1 MARLDTVRALQLFS
15 FARFGSTLLISI
27 LLVRL
32 GLPAADIAVYE
43 TLLFWS
49 AAVTAFWVSG
59 GQTAVL
65 SLFPQ
70 LRKDGV
76 AAGLLWQVALLFF
89 GLSSLSALVIYFGA
103 PFYFQAFT
111 PFEKLPYVGL
121 IALYSWLNVPAFLL
135 HIFYQLRGQDRALLW
150 MSGLNWGAQLG
161 AVIGPLL
168 LGYSLEM
175 VFQSLVLLGLLRAL
189 WLFGLLRKTDRL
201 TLSLITLRRYGRLW
215 VPLALT
221 ALLEGSVELID
232 GLLVGRCFDDPAVFT
247 YYRYGAKELP
257 LSLLLIGPVVAVG
270 IQAAA
275 SDMAGGLRE
284 ARERLRRIGHVL
296 YPLSAVLL
304 LAAPYLFTWAY
315 SADYSVSAQLF
326 GVYLLL
332 ISSRLLVPQIV
343 LVAREHNYAL
353 LVISIIEVMLNAVLS
368 YLLIGPLGLLG
379 IAWGSVIAYLVGKGL
394 LAAYAY
400 ARLGVPL
407 MAYLPVREWVLGNV
421 GLFLLWWWI

>member
-1 MARLDTVRALQLFS
+1 MARLDTVRALQLFN

-59 GQTAVL
+59 GQTALL
-65 SLFPQ
+65 SLFPT
-70 LRKDGV
+70 LRGEG
-76 AAGLLWQVALLFF
+76 AATGLLWQVTLLFF
-89 GLSSLSALVIYFGA
+89 GLSSLSALVIYWGA
-103 PFYFQAFT
+103 PLYFRAFT
-111 PFEKLPYVGL
+111 SFTALPYVGL
-121 IALYSWLNVPAFLL
+121 LALYSWLNVPAFLL
-135 HIFYQLRGQDRALLW
+135 HIFYQLRGQNRALLW

-168 LGYSLEM
+168 LGYDLDM
-175 VFQSLVLLGLLRAL
+175 VFRALVVLGLLRAL
-189 WLFGLLRKTDRL
+189 WLFGLLQKTDRPAWSL
-201 TLSLITLRRYGRLW
+201 TTLRRYGRLL

-232 GLLVGRCFDDPAVFT
+232 GLLVGRFFDDPATFT

-270 IQAAA
+270 IQSAAT
-275 SDMAGGLRE
+275 DMAGGLRE
-284 ARERLRRIGHVL
+284 AKERLRRIGHVL

-304 LAAPYLFTWAY
+304 LAAPYLFTRVY
-315 SADYSVSAQLF
+315 SADYIVSAQLF

-332 ISSRLLVPQIV
+332 ISSRLLAPQIV
-343 LVAREHNYAL
+343 LVARERNYAL
-353 LVISIIEVMLNAVLS
+353 LVISIIEVVLNAALS
-368 YLLIGPLGLLG
+368 YWLIGPLGLLG
-379 IAWGSVIAYLVGKGL
+379 IAWGSVLAYLAGKGL
-394 LAAYAY
+394 LAAYAH
-400 ARLGVPL
+400 ARLGVSPA
-407 MAYLPVREWVLGNV
+407 AYLPVREWVVGNV
-421 GLFLLWWWI
+421 GLLLLWWWI

>member
-1 MARLDTVRALQLFS
+1 M
-15 FARFGSTLLISI
+15 ISI

-70 LRKDGV
+70 LQKKGI
-76 AAGLLWQVALLFF
+76 ATGLLWQVALLFV

-111 PFEKLPYVGL
+111 PFEDLPYVGL
-121 IALYSWLNVPAFLL
+121 IALYSWLNVPSFLL

-168 LGYSLEM
+168 LGYGLEM
-175 VFQSLVLLGLLRAL
+175 VFQSLVLLGLLRSL
-189 WLFGLLRKTDRL
+189 WLFGLLQNIDRL
-201 TLSLITLRRYGRLW
+201 TFSGATLRRYGRLL

-232 GLLVGRCFDDPAVFT
+232 GLLVGRFFDDPAIFT

-270 IQAAA
+270 IQLAAT
-275 SDMAGGLRE
+275 DMAGGLGE
-284 ARERLRRIGHVL
+284 AKARLRRISHIL
-296 YPLSAVLL
+296 YPLSAGLL

-315 SADYSVSAQLF
+315 SADYLVSAQLF

-332 ISSRLLVPQIV
+332 VSSRLLVPQIV
-343 LVAREHNYAL
+343 LVARGHNYAL
-353 LVISIIEVMLNAVLS
+353 LAISIIEVVLNAALS
-368 YLLIGPLGLLG
+368 YWLIGPLGLLG
-379 IAWGSVIAYLVGKGL
+379 IAWGSVVAYLVGKGL

-400 ARLGVPL
+400 VRLGVSPL
-407 MAYLPVREWVLGNV
+407 AYLPVRTWLLGNGLLFGLYWVL
-421 GLFLLWWWI
+421 L